1 MYRPFE
7 AKAQIPRRYA
17 SIIRAVAMLDGVI
30 YTSEL
35 SRSQTNRGSWIYI
48 SNLRIELDIKI
59 LTRRLKTQ
67 ILNLKFSSVSFLLLV
82 GQNKC

>member
-1 MYRPFE
+1 
-7 AKAQIPRRYA
+7 
-17 SIIRAVAMLDGVI
+17 MLDGVI

-35 SRSQTNRGSWIYI
+35 SQSQTNRGSWIYI

-59 LTRRLKTQ
+59 LTSRLKTQ

-82 GQNKC
+82 GQKQMLK